1 MGVLTS
7 DMRRLR
13 GQIDAAHGERES
25 LMHNLARGTSQL
37 KRDVGT
43 MLTGFQAANL
53 QMARRTHNEC
63 ASFLAGVD
71 KAVNHIRFTV
81 AGLRKEFASDIQG
94 ARRAW
99 DGGGAPRKAKTAA
112 RHGAGGRSK
121 HT

>member
-13 GQIDAAHGERES
+13 GQINAAHGERES
-25 LMHNLARGTSQL
+25 LMHHLARGTSQL
-37 KRDVGT
+37 KHDVGV

-53 QMARRTHNEC
+53 QMARRTHSDC

-71 KAVNHIRFTV
+71 KAVNHIRTTV
-81 AGLRKEFASDIQG
+81 AGLTKDFASDRQG

-99 DGGGAPRKAKTAA
+99 RGSDAGCKRNPSTKRGGAKGK
-112 RHGAGGRSK
+112 RS
-121 HT
+121 